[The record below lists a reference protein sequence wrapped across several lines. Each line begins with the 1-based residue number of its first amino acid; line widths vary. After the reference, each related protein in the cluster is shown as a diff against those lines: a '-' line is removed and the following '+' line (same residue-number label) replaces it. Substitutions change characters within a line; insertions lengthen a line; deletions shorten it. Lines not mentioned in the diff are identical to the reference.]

1 VASRAEVRPQARE
14 RKPADRVS
22 FKTGSAFLRETRAEV
37 EHHLSVGHIRQRAS
51 IGLYAKAPIAIG
63 LIALSWGMLLFV
75 RPDAFVVALCLGGL
89 VAGVTLVAFCVQ
101 HDANHGSTFKNRRYI
116 EAVGW
121 TSDALL
127 GISSYA
133 WRVKHNVAHHT
144 YTNVDGYDNDI
155 DQPLARFAPVQ
166 PARRRYRF
174 QHFYVWPL
182 YSLMTLHWQ
191 TIGDLWSL
199 YRGGYGK
206 SALRFPSGW
215 TRVGWLGG
223 KAFFVAWAIVV
234 PLLVYPWWV
243 VAATYVGLSMLMSI
257 VIATTF
263 QLAHCVEEA
272 SFASAR
278 DLASGNRDWAVHQV
292 ETTVDFCPR
301 NKALTWAL
309 GGLNYQIEHHLFPRL
324 PHTLYPVIAPIV
336 ERNCARHGV
345 RYAVQPSLR
354 VAVRSHFRHLREL
367 GRAGL
372 GAELEL
378 G

>member
-1 VASRAEVRPQARE
+1 MQTAPQE
-14 RKPADRVS
+14 RTRADRVS
-22 FKTGSAFLRETRAEV
+22 FKTGSAFLRDTRADV
-37 EHHLSVGHIRQRAS
+37 ERHLSAGRIRQRAT

-63 LIALSWGMLLFV
+63 LTALSWGVLLFV
-75 RPDAFVVALCLGGL
+75 RPHAFVVVLCLAGL
-89 VAGVTLVAFCVQ
+89 GAGITLVAFCVQ
-101 HDANHGSTFKNRRYI
+101 HDANHGSTFKNRRYN
-116 EAVGW
+116 EALGW

-144 YTNVDGYDNDI
+144 YTNVDGYDHDI

-166 PARRRYRF
+166 PAKRRYRL
-174 QHFYVWPL
+174 QHLYVWPL

-206 SALRFPSGW
+206 STLRFPSGW
-215 TRVGWLGG
+215 ARVGWLGG

-243 VAATYVGLSMLMSI
+243 VAATYVGLSMLMS
-257 VIATTF
+257 VVVATTF

-272 SFASAR
+272 SFASAG
-278 DLASGNRDWAVHQV
+278 DLVSGNRDWAVHQV

-301 NKALTWAL
+301 NKVLTWAL

-324 PHTLYPVIAPIV
+324 PHTVYPVIAPIV
-336 ERNCARHGV
+336 ERNCERHGV